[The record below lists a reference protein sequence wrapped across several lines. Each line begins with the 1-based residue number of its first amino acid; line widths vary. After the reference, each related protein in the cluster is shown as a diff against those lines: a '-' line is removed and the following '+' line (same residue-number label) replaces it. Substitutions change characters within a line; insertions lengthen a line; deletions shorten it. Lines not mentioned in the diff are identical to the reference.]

1 MNKLGAYLE
10 SAFKSMQIFYRRIE
24 NPRQVIYKVIFPE
37 SGILCGTVTIIVDEM
52 FSAEIS
58 SFIAR
63 GVAEEKRNFILEEIN
78 RVNDKSCF
86 INVGMDDK
94 NDVYSYQQFI
104 LAGDEHI
111 MCKQIITNL
120 IVFYDMHKRTAE
132 KIYRLISL

>member
-1 MNKLGAYLE
+1 MNKLGKYLE
-10 SAFKSMQIFYRRIE
+10 SAFTSMKIAYRKTE
-24 NPRQVIYKVIFPE
+24 NPNQLVYKIDFPD
-37 SGILCGTVTIIVDEM
+37 SGIFFGTVTLVIDEM
-52 FSAEIS
+52 FCAEIS
-58 SFIAR
+58 AFIAR

-120 IVFYDMHKRTAE
+120 IVFYDMHMRTAE
-132 KIYRLISL
+132 KMYRLML